1 MQIRMAYVFIATFR
15 FFSVNNQ
22 LEPLKKIQILLRSHR
37 KGLTITDISRK
48 LCLNRNSTAK
58 YLDMLLISGDVALS
72 SFGPAKVYTFSHKM
86 PLSAMLKFSADII
99 LLINNKMQVL
109 DANENAINLLGITRQ
124 NLIGAQVP
132 DIPSPLIARLSLP
145 GIFDEIQAKGEIQ
158 REFCITLENEER
170 HYRMRLIPIVFD
182 NMEEGV
188 TIIGEDIT
196 KQIQFAE
203 SLMISEMR
211 YRAIVQDQTDIIC
224 RWRPNGEITF
234 INESLSRFIGVP
246 ADSLSGENI
255 LSYTHPDDIP
265 VSRESITLL
274 TPSSPTISSD
284 IRLLDRDGT
293 YHWYQW
299 NTRGIFDHAGALI
312 ECQSVGRDINTERQQ
327 AQQIRESEE
336 RFRMITDHS
345 PFPISIVDEAGNFLY
360 LNEKFSELFGYSLA
374 DIPTEKDWYSLAFP
388 ELYESGEIFPAPDDE
403 YGDPLS
409 REMNPRVRL
418 VTCKDGTVRQITFFE
433 ATLNSGEKFVVYED
447 LTQKQEAKRLQAVL
461 ATIVNS
467 SNNPID
473 LYRKLSSHSPP
484 S

>member
-48 LCLNRNSTAK
+48 LSLNRNSTAK
-58 YLDMLLISGDVALS
+58 YLDMLLISGDVALN

-109 DANENAINLLGITRQ
+109 DANENAISVLGISRQNLLGNQIR
-124 NLIGAQVP
+124 
-132 DIPSPLIARLSLP
+132 DISSPLIARLSIP
-145 GIFDEIQAKGEIQ
+145 EIFDEIQAKGEIQ
-158 REFCITLENEER
+158 REFCITLDNLER
-170 HYRMRLIPIVFD
+170 HYRMRLIPTVFD

-224 RWRPNGEITF
+224 RWRPGGEITF

-246 ADSLSGENI
+246 GDSLSGENI

-265 VSRESITLL
+265 QSKQKITCL
-274 TPSSPTISSD
+274 TPSTPTISSD
-284 IRLLDRDGT
+284 IRLLDKDGT

-360 LNEKFSELFGYSLA
+360 QNEKFSELFGYSLA
-374 DIPTEKDWYSLAFP
+374 DIPTERDWYYLAFP
-388 ELYESGEIFPAPDDE
+388 ELYEPMEVLPAQHDDAG
-403 YGDPLS
+403 YPLA
-409 REMNPRVRL
+409 REMSPCVRL
-418 VTCKDGTVRQITFFE
+418 VTCKDGTVRQINFFE

-447 LTQKQEAKRLQAVL
+447 LTQKQEAKRLQSVL

-473 LYRKLSSHSPP
+473 LYRRLTSHSPP
-484 S
+484 T

>member
-1 MQIRMAYVFIATFR
+1 MAYVFIATFR
-15 FFSVNNQ
+15 FFSVNEQ

-37 KGLTITDISRK
+37 KGLTITDISKK
-48 LCLNRNSTAK
+48 LSLNRNSTAK
-58 YLDMLLISGDVALS
+58 YLDILLISGDVALNS
-72 SFGPAKVYTFSHKM
+72 YGPAKVYTFSHKM

-109 DANENAINLLGITRQ
+109 DANENAISVLGISRQ
-124 NLIGAQVP
+124 NLIGNQIR
-132 DIPSPLIARLSLP
+132 DISSPLIARLAIP
-145 GIFDEIQAKGEIQ
+145 EIFDEIQVKGEIQ
-158 REFCITLENEER
+158 REFCITLDNQER
-170 HYRMRLIPIVFD
+170 HYRMRLIPTVFD

-224 RWRPNGEITF
+224 RWRPGGEITF

-246 ADSLSGENI
+246 GDSLSGENI

-265 VSRESITLL
+265 LSKQKITCL
-274 TPSSPTISSD
+274 TPSTPTISSD
-284 IRLLDRDGT
+284 IRLLDKDGT

-299 NTRGIFDHAGALI
+299 NTRGIFDHTGALI

-374 DIPTEKDWYSLAFP
+374 DIPTEKDWYYLAFP
-388 ELYESGEIFPAPDDE
+388 ELYEPLEVLPEQNDDAG
-403 YGDPLS
+403 YPLT
-409 REMNPRVRL
+409 REMSPCVRL
-418 VTCKDGTVRQITFFE
+418 VTCKDGTVRQINFFE

-447 LTQKQEAKRLQAVL
+447 LTQKQEAKRLQSVL

-473 LYRKLSSHSPP
+473 LYRRLTSHSPP
-484 S
+484 T

>member
-1 MQIRMAYVFIATFR
+1 
-15 FFSVNNQ
+15 
-22 LEPLKKIQILLRSHR
+22 
-37 KGLTITDISRK
+37 
-48 LCLNRNSTAK
+48 
-58 YLDMLLISGDVALS
+58 
-72 SFGPAKVYTFSHKM
+72 PAKVYTFSHKM

-109 DANENAINLLGITRQ
+109 DANENAISVLGISRQNLLGNQIR
-124 NLIGAQVP
+124 
-132 DIPSPLIARLSLP
+132 DISSPLIARLSIP
-145 GIFDEIQAKGEIQ
+145 EIFDEIQAKGEIQ
-158 REFCITLENEER
+158 REFCITLDNLER
-170 HYRMRLIPIVFD
+170 HYRMRLIPTVFD

-224 RWRPNGEITF
+224 RWRPGGEITF

-246 ADSLSGENI
+246 GDSLSGENI

-265 VSRESITLL
+265 QSKQKITCL
-274 TPSSPTISSD
+274 TPSTPTISSD
-284 IRLLDRDGT
+284 IRLLDKDGT

-345 PFPISIVDEAGNFLY
+345 PFPISIVDDAGNFLY

-374 DIPTEKDWYSLAFP
+374 DIPTERDWYSLAFP
-388 ELYESGEIFPAPDDE
+388 ELYEPMEVLPAQNDDAG
-403 YGDPLS
+403 YPLA
-409 REMNPRVRL
+409 REMSPCVRL
-418 VTCKDGTVRQITFFE
+418 VTCKDGTVRQINFFE

-447 LTQKQEAKRLQAVL
+447 LTQKQEAKRLQSVL

-473 LYRKLSSHSPP
+473 LYRRLTSQSRPT
-484 S
+484 